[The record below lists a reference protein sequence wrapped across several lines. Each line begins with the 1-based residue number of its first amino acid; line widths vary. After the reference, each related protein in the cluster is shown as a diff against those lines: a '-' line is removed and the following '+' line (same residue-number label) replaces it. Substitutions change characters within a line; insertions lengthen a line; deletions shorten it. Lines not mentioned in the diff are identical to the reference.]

1 VIFVNPEGFNC
12 LAVSGASYKM
22 PGYRF
27 FIACLV
33 EKPPAGCVR
42 VHHGLLSSKGFRRN
56 QEQGRLGIKLFQ
68 SLGNVSRINIRYKMH
83 AQAVMS
89 VRPKCMC
96 DHAWSKI

>member
-1 VIFVNPEGFNC
+1 
-12 LAVSGASYKM
+12 M

-56 QEQGRLGIKLFQ
+56 QEQGRLRMKLFQ
-68 SLGNVSRINIRYKMH
+68 SLGNVSRINIRYKIH